1 MAADRDR
8 TLLTPREAAALL
20 GVSRPTISVL
30 VDEEGLPCFIL
41 RGGDGRRRVL
51 RFRAS
56 EIVAWFEARRGQRVR
71 NSSRHT
77 LTTGRQEDRE

>member
-8 TLLTPREAAALL
+8 TLLKPREAAAIL
-20 GVSRPTISVL
+20 GVSRPTISIL

-56 EIVAWFEARRGQRVR
+56 EIIAWFEARREQRVR
-71 NSSRHT
+71 DT
-77 LTTGRQEDRE
+77 LRGKLATGGQEERE